1 MASQAPKRFVVYQLH
16 WPVRK
21 AQAVVMTFAFAIS
34 LIPAPARSGPSVGEL
49 AHFVVQIHASKAG
62 SGVVVESAG
71 GRTIVLTARHLIE
84 GTHLQEKPTLS
95 TVDGG
100 IHAITSIRL
109 SRFLDLA
116 EVEIKGDGYAVP
128 TFVSNFKGG
137 VIKIIGFPNR
147 TGRLTAASGLAEKP
161 GTSPLVR
168 KGGYSLRHNART
180 EDGFSGAGVFD
191 VNGNLVGIHGQSD
204 LLVSANGSKYLSSSG
219 QAIPIK
225 FWIDARSQGGLA
237 MVSSANYP
245 APSTATDFSLMGSE
259 RLSAARTVE
268 ALAFFEKAE
277 KLEPDEVSHLGNK
290 ATALIALQRF
300 HEALTILN
308 KGIQMDPINIQLRL
322 VRASAFYELASNLES
337 LNDLNWVL
345 DKASRHPVALQD
357 RAQVLVRLNRLEDA
371 EQDLNFA
378 IQQLVNPI
386 NALRL
391 RAKIYLLKKQQRSA
405 MADLNQILEI
415 DEADAANWVNRAS
428 LYIQM
433 GDYSAARHDLKA
445 ALIIDKMDPYANKIM
460 GILEVMSGNPKTAIP
475 LLEIAIRLRPADTD
489 SHAYLGQSYFKVGLR
504 SKACSELMQAI
515 KHGQMSD
522 RKALDPEFLASC
534 K

>member
-1 MASQAPKRFVVYQLH
+1 
-16 WPVRK
+16 
-21 AQAVVMTFAFAIS
+21 
-34 LIPAPARSGPSVGEL
+34 
-49 AHFVVQIHASKAG
+49 
-62 SGVVVESAG
+62 
-71 GRTIVLTARHLIE
+71 
-84 GTHLQEKPTLS
+84 
-95 TVDGG
+95 
-100 IHAITSIRL
+100 
-109 SRFLDLA
+109 
-116 EVEIKGDGYAVP
+116 
-128 TFVSNFKGG
+128 
-137 VIKIIGFPNR
+137 
-147 TGRLTAASGLAEKP
+147 
-161 GTSPLVR
+161 
-168 KGGYSLRHNART
+168 
-180 EDGFSGAGVFD
+180 
-191 VNGNLVGIHGQSD
+191 
-204 LLVSANGSKYLSSSG
+204 
-219 QAIPIK
+219 
-225 FWIDARSQGGLA
+225 
-237 MVSSANYP
+237 
-245 APSTATDFSLMGSE
+245 
-259 RLSAARTVE
+259 
-268 ALAFFEKAE
+268 
-277 KLEPDEVSHLGNK
+277 
-290 ATALIALQRF
+290 
-300 HEALTILN
+300 
-308 KGIQMDPINIQLRL
+308 
-322 VRASAFYELASNLES
+322 
-337 LNDLNWVL
+337 
-345 DKASRHPVALQD
+345 
-357 RAQVLVRLNRLEDA
+357 VLVRLNRLEDA
-371 EQDLNFA
+371 EQDLNLA